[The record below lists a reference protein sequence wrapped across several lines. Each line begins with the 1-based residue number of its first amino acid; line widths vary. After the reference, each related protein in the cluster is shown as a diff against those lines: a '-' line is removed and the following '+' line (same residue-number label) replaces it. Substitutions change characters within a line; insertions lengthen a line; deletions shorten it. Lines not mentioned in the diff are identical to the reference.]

1 MWVNF
6 IMSRL
11 GEFNLTAALDTSDTT
26 CVQLSEPTIEP
37 QAQPRAEKEKKHER
51 NCTKTTTAQ
60 KKKKNQEI

>member
-26 CVQLSEPTIEP
+26 CVQVSEPTIEP
-37 QAQPRAEKEKKHER
+37 LAQPRAEKEKK
-51 NCTKTTTAQ
+51 T
-60 KKKKNQEI
+60 